1 MFFRTKSSG
10 PRTYLQVV
18 ENRWEGGR
26 SRQRVVA
33 TLGRLDQL
41 RDSGQLD
48 ALLISGARLAHS
60 VMILSAHAQGRLPVI
75 RTQRIGPALI
85 FERLWQQTGCQRVI
99 QQILADRRF
108 EFDVERA
115 IFLTVLH
122 RLFVSGS
129 DRAADKWRR
138 YYRIEGC
145 DSLQLHHLYRAMAWL
160 GQELPKDQQKDATPF
175 APRCTKDRIEE
186 ALFEHRRDLFSELQ
200 LVFFDTTS
208 IYFEGQGGESLG
220 LGGFRVALDMAF
232 GALSKYDFC
241 FVGMG
246 FPEVGSLGME
256 ANGVGSKR
264 ILESADQAKSPRRIL
279 VRSLLKSRNKLREK
293 YRELRAECKRWRNQ
307 AAAVE
312 RSRST
317 WRERTLAHEASAQE
331 DRAARAK
338 LESQLQQLRE
348 QSERREVE
356 SAELRARLAALE
368 GAEKKQ

>member
-1 MFFRTKSSG
+1 
-10 PRTYLQVV
+10 
-18 ENRWEGGR
+18 
-26 SRQRVVA
+26 
-33 TLGRLDQL
+33 
-41 RDSGQLD
+41 
-48 ALLISGARLAHS
+48 
-60 VMILSAHAQGRLPVI
+60 
-75 RTQRIGPALI
+75 
-85 FERLWQQTGCQRVI
+85 
-99 QQILADRRF
+99 
-108 EFDVERA
+108 
-115 IFLTVLH
+115 
-122 RLFVSGS
+122 
-129 DRAADKWRR
+129 
-138 YYRIEGC
+138 
-145 DSLQLHHLYRAMAWL
+145 
-160 GQELPKDQQKDATPF
+160 
-175 APRCTKDRIEE
+175 
-186 ALFEHRRDLFSELQ
+186 
-200 LVFFDTTS
+200 
-208 IYFEGQGGESLG
+208 
-220 LGGFRVALDMAF
+220 MAF

-317 WRERTLAHEASAQE
+317 WRKRALAHEASAQE

-368 GAEKKQ
+368 GAEKKG

>member
-1 MFFRTKSSG
+1 MRHLADTYHLSKEAYLRKTPKNGKSRAQADQSFRSVAGKRSNG
-10 PRTYLQVV
+10 RAVYL
-18 ENRWEGGR
+18 G
-26 SRQRVVA
+26 
-33 TLGRLDQL
+33 DP
-41 RDSGQLD
+41 
-48 ALLISGARLAHS
+48 RLA
-60 VMILSAHAQGRLPVI
+60 
-75 RTQRIGPALI
+75 
-85 FERLWQQTGCQRVI
+85 
-99 QQILADRRF
+99 
-108 EFDVERA
+108 
-115 IFLTVLH
+115 
-122 RLFVSGS
+122 
-129 DRAADKWRR
+129 
-138 YYRIEGC
+138 
-145 DSLQLHHLYRAMAWL
+145 
-160 GQELPKDQQKDATPF
+160 
-175 APRCTKDRIEE
+175 
-186 ALFEHRRDLFSELQ
+186 
-200 LVFFDTTS
+200 
-208 IYFEGQGGESLG
+208 

-317 WRERTLAHEASAQE
+317 WRKRTLAHEASAQE

-368 GAEKKQ
+368 GAEKKG

>member
-1 MFFRTKSSG
+1 MSTPTSSSSG
-10 PRTYLQVV
+10 RCMRCPLWSVPSKARVFSCSENALQIDKAFRIATPMRKASWTKRFAEGWGERRGANGDGGSGGEGWREWAGGVSEKSLPRRAALEKPRPLWLEDAAQGCR
-18 ENRWEGGR
+18 NRRFRSPARQGHGTPKRGYSPRNRVRQLPQWGHRGR
-26 SRQRVVA
+26 AASRSAASSTARSAGSVSSLNA
-33 TLGRLDQL
+33 SERLDIL
-41 RDSGQLD
+41 SGCAASAGVARIKSNQ
-48 ALLISGARLAHS
+48 ARLDWS
-60 VMILSAHAQGRLPVI
+60 R
-75 RTQRIGPALI
+75 
-85 FERLWQQTGCQRVI
+85 FEGCQ
-99 QQILADRRF
+99 
-108 EFDVERA
+108 
-115 IFLTVLH
+115 
-122 RLFVSGS
+122 S
-129 DRAADKWRR
+129 
-138 YYRIEGC
+138 
-145 DSLQLHHLYRAMAWL
+145 
-160 GQELPKDQQKDATPF
+160 
-175 APRCTKDRIEE
+175 
-186 ALFEHRRDLFSELQ
+186 
-200 LVFFDTTS
+200 
-208 IYFEGQGGESLG
+208 

-232 GALSKYDFC
+232 RALSKYDFC

-246 FPEVGSLGME
+246 FPEDRSLGME

-317 WRERTLAHEASAQE
+317 WRKRALAHEASAQE

-368 GAEKKQ
+368 GAEKKG

>member
-1 MFFRTKSSG
+1 MPPPSSKPG
-10 PRTYLQVV
+10 SAPQ
-18 ENRWEGGR
+18 NRG
-26 SRQRVVA
+26 SR
-33 TLGRLDQL
+33 
-41 RDSGQLD
+41 
-48 ALLISGARLAHS
+48 
-60 VMILSAHAQGRLPVI
+60 
-75 RTQRIGPALI
+75 
-85 FERLWQQTGCQRVI
+85 E
-99 QQILADRRF
+99 
-108 EFDVERA
+108 
-115 IFLTVLH
+115 
-122 RLFVSGS
+122 
-129 DRAADKWRR
+129 
-138 YYRIEGC
+138 
-145 DSLQLHHLYRAMAWL
+145 
-160 GQELPKDQQKDATPF
+160 
-175 APRCTKDRIEE
+175 
-186 ALFEHRRDLFSELQ
+186 
-200 LVFFDTTS
+200 
-208 IYFEGQGGESLG
+208 

-232 GALSKYDFC
+232 RALSKYDFC

-317 WRERTLAHEASAQE
+317 WRERALAHEASAQE

-356 SAELRARLAALE
+356 SAELRARLAALQ
-368 GAEKKQ
+368 GAEKKG